1 MHLLKNLILLVFI
14 WLGLLS
20 VPTNQSANVCFFPT
34 IFSFNLSLPLT
45 DFFTKFMQ
53 KMFVVMPPQK
63 KKPAAEVVKESE
75 LHEVQPLKANG
86 EDAAAV
92 NA

>member
-1 MHLLKNLILLVFI
+1 MFQLTRVLMF
-14 WLGLLS
+14 
-20 VPTNQSANVCFFPT
+20 AFFPPF
-34 IFSFNLSLPLT
+34 FSFNLSLPLT

-63 KKPAAEVVKESE
+63 KKAAAEVVKESE

-86 EDAAAV
+86 EDAGAAV